1 MSRKTFETLSDALTP
16 NEVKNKEFK
25 RSAFGYSPHQVV
37 EFLDTVSKA
46 WERVQRREKEL
57 IEEIRV
63 LNEEIETLHQR
74 ECEIE
79 EVRLRA
85 LEEAERIREQG
96 RQDAVKYFDEVKQ
109 RSEEIRGKTEEWL
122 TSLITQVEETERR
135 RNSFL
140 TAFKVALDQHQE
152 LLSSDL
158 EKNRGLEN
166 QLTHFLSAMD
176 SREELPSEPD
186 KFVSKNESN
195 SLI

>member
-25 RSAFGYSPHQVV
+25 RSVFGYSPHQVV

-63 LNEEIETLHQR
+63 LNEDIDTLHKGEAEIEHAK
-74 ECEIE
+74 
-79 EVRLRA
+79 LRA
-85 LEEAERIREQG
+85 LEEAERIPEQG
-96 RQDAVKYFDEVKQ
+96 REDAGKYFNEVKN

-140 TAFKVALDQHQE
+140 TAFKAALDQHYE
-152 LLSSDL
+152 LLNTDL

-186 KFVSKNESN
+186 KYVSENESN

>member
-1 MSRKTFETLSDALTP
+1 MSRKTFEMLSDALTP

-25 RSAFGYSPHQVV
+25 RAAFGYSPHQVV

-63 LNEEIETLHQR
+63 LNEEIDTVHKRET
-74 ECEIE
+74 EIE
-79 EVRLRA
+79 HIKMRA
-85 LEEAERIREQG
+85 LEEAERIREEG
-96 RQDAVKYFDEVKQ
+96 RKDAIRYFDEVKH
-109 RSEEIRGKTEEWL
+109 RSEGIRGKTEEWL
-122 TSLITQVEETERR
+122 TGLITQVEETERR

-140 TAFKVALDQHQE
+140 TAFKAALDQHYE
-152 LLSSDL
+152 LLNTDL

-176 SREELPSEPD
+176 SREELPSEPN
-186 KFVSKNESN
+186 KFVSENDSN
-195 SLI
+195 NLI